1 MKISMIAAVA
11 ANKVIGKDNDLVWSL
26 PDDMKFF
33 MTKTSG
39 HNIILGRKNYESL
52 PKKYRPLPNRV
63 NIIMTRN
70 SDYKAEGAVIV
81 SSLPEAINIAEEN
94 GEEEV
99 FIIGGGEIYKLGLEV
114 ADTMYITEIKS
125 EFDGD
130 AFFPEYDAN
139 LWQEV
144 ARVPHAKDE
153 RHNHEFD
160 FVTYE
165 RNDC

>member
-11 ANKVIGKDNDLVWSL
+11 ANKVIGKDNDMVWSL

-52 PKKYRPLPNRV
+52 PKKFRPLPNRV
-63 NIIMTRN
+63 NIVMTRN
-70 SDYKAEGAVIV
+70 EAYEAEGTVIV
-81 SSLPEAINIAEEN
+81 RSLPEAIKIAEDN

-99 FIIGGGEIYKLGLEV
+99 FIIGGGEIYKLGLEI
-114 ADTMYITEIKS
+114 ADTMYITEIKG
-125 EFDGD
+125 EFEGD
-130 AFFPEYDAN
+130 AFFPDYDSKV
-139 LWQEV
+139 WKEV
-144 ARVPHAKDE
+144 ERIHHPVDEKHAY
-153 RHNHEFD
+153 EFD

-165 RNDC
+165 RNEC

>member
-11 ANKVIGKDNDLVWSL
+11 ANRVIGKDNDLIWNL

-70 SDYKAEGAVIV
+70 QDYEAEGAVIV
-81 SSLPEAINIAEEN
+81 GSLTDAIHTAEEN
-94 GEEEV
+94 GEKEV
-99 FIIGGGEIYKLGLEV
+99 FIIGGGEIYKLGLDV
-114 ADTMYITEIKS
+114 ADTMYITEINA

-130 AFFPEYDAN
+130 AYFPQYDQKI
-139 LWQEV
+139 WKEV
-144 ARVPHAKDE
+144 ERIHHPKDE
-153 RHNHEFD
+153 RHDYDFD
-160 FVTYE
+160 FVTYQ
-165 RNDC
+165 RNEC